1 MIWSWIA
8 IALFVVLIGP
18 LAVLLI
24 WARRSG
30 MTQVEATAYVRDLGI
45 DLARLPGRL
54 RRLAADA
61 RTPLRAR
68 WWLIGFAIYVV
79 SPIDPI
85 PDFLPVIGYLDEVM
99 LVPLILRH
107 IRGMIPDEI
116 WLTHFPPS
124 ADQ

>member
-8 IALFVVLIGP
+8 IALFVLLIGP

-54 RRLAADA
+54 RRVAADPL
-61 RTPLRAR
+61 TPRRAR
-68 WWLIGFAIYVV
+68 WWLIGLAIYVV
-79 SPIDPI
+79 SPIDP
-85 PDFLPVIGYLDEVM
+85 LPSKRRSVTNRLNAHVQTPERGQVLSSIAAKM
-99 LVPLILRH
+99 ALVKGRCQL
-107 IRGMIPDEI
+107 
-116 WLTHFPPS
+116 
-124 ADQ
+124 